1 MSAARPTEA
10 QTPVNSPT
18 EFRDTRAQDRVLER
32 TSPWHRHRRG
42 VLLAVLAAAAL
53 ALLLWGGLRLLSAGS
68 AVSRERLSFATVAR
82 GDFVR
87 DIAAE
92 GRVVAAV
99 SPTLYAAASGS
110 VRFDAQAGHVVEKGQ
125 VLGTVDSPE
134 LSSELAQERANLE
147 ALNVDYARAQLDA
160 RQRAIVDEQTLE
172 QARIDL
178 ATARTEHERTRKAFE
193 LGVTP
198 EIEVLRTQAAL
209 QKAEIAFTRAQTDHA
224 LQKDGRRF
232 DVDAARLAR
241 DRQQLLVDEL
251 QRQVDALTLRSPVSG
266 QVGQR
271 MVADRATVAKDTA
284 LLTVVDLS
292 ALEVELRVP
301 ESFARDLAVGMPAQ
315 IRGNG
320 QQWAGEIGSV
330 APEVVNGEVTARVR
344 FAGETPQG
352 LRQSQ
357 RLSVRVVLD
366 ERGDVIT
373 VARGPFVEIGR
384 GRVAYVVDGDYAVRR
399 EIRTGASSVD
409 KVEIVAGLQPGE
421 QVVISG
427 TEAFRDAERV
437 LIGR

>member
-1 MSAARPTEA
+1 LTVVRPTA
-10 QTPVNSPT
+10 SRPAAT
-18 EFRDTRAQDRVLER
+18 EFRDTRAQDRVIER
-32 TSPWHRHRRG
+32 APAWRRHRRSMLLG
-42 VLLAVLAAAAL
+42 VLAIGVL
-53 ALLLWGGLRLLSAGS
+53 ALLLWAGLRLLSAGNS
-68 AVSRERLSFATVAR
+68 VSRERLSFATVER
-82 GDFVR
+82 GDFTR

-99 SPTLYAAASGS
+99 SPTLYAAAAGS
-110 VRFDAQAGHVVEKGQ
+110 VRFEAQAGHVVEQGQ
-125 VLGTVDSPE
+125 VLGIVDSPE
-134 LSSELAQERANLE
+134 LTSQLAQERANLE
-147 ALNVDYARAQLDA
+147 GLNVDYARAQLDA

-178 ATARTEHERTRKAFE
+178 ATARTEHERTTKAFE

-198 EIEVLRTQAAL
+198 EIEVLRTEAAL
-209 QKAEIAFTRAQTDHA
+209 QKAQIAFVRAQTDHA

-232 DVDAARLAR
+232 DVDAARLTR

-251 QRQVDALTLRSPVSG
+251 QRQVDALTLRSPVAG

-320 QQWAGEIGSV
+320 EQWPGEIGSV

-344 FAGETPQG
+344 FAGDTPQG

-366 ERGDVIT
+366 ERRDVVM

-399 EIRTGASSVD
+399 AVQTGASSVD
-409 KVEIVAGLQPGE
+409 KVEIVAGLEPGE
-421 QVVISG
+421 QIVISG
-427 TEAFRDAERV
+427 TDTFRDAERV

>member
-1 MSAARPTEA
+1 VTAPRPIDPRPAAPRTD
-10 QTPVNSPT
+10 
-18 EFRDTRAQDRVLER
+18 FRDTRAQDRVIER
-32 TSPWHRHRRG
+32 MSPLRRHRRG
-42 VLLAVLAAAAL
+42 LIVGAIIAAVI
-53 ALLLWGGLRLLSAGS
+53 ALLLWTGLRLLSAGS
-68 AVSRERLSFATVAR
+68 AVSRERLSFATVER
-82 GDFVR
+82 GDFTR

-99 SPTLYAAASGS
+99 SPTLYAAATGS
-110 VRFDAQAGHVVEKGQ
+110 VRFDAQAGHVVEQGQ
-125 VLGTVDSPE
+125 ILGVVDSPE
-134 LSSELAQERANLE
+134 LSSRLAQERANLE
-147 ALNVDYARAQLDA
+147 ALNVDHARAQLDA
-160 RQRAIVDEQTLE
+160 RQQAIVDDQTLE

-178 ATARTEHERTRKAFE
+178 ATARTEHERTTKAFE

-198 EIEVLRTQAAL
+198 EIEVLRTKAAL
-209 QKAEIAFTRAQTDHA
+209 QKAEIAFTRAETDHT

-251 QRQVDALTLRSPVSG
+251 QRQVDALTLRAPVAG

-315 IRGNG
+315 IRGNNRD
-320 QQWAGEIGSV
+320 WPGEISAV

-344 FAGETPQG
+344 FAGDTPQG

-366 ERGDVIT
+366 ERRDVVM

-399 EIRTGASSVD
+399 PVQTGASSVD
-409 KVEIVAGLQPGE
+409 KVEILSGLEPGE
-421 QVVISG
+421 QIVISG
-427 TEAFRDAERV
+427 SDAFRDAERV